1 MYTVSARAHFDAAH
15 FLAGYPGKCANLHGH
30 RWTVVAE
37 VRSETLNAGSMV
49 IDFKDLKAPMQALA
63 DEWAHAL
70 LMEEGTLKPA
80 TRTALNEEG
89 FRIVM
94 LPCRPTAENLA
105 RLFFERLQGAGVS
118 VSRVK
123 VYETPD
129 TYAAYEA

>member
-1 MYTVSARAHFDAAH
+1 
-15 FLAGYPGKCANLHGH
+15 
-30 RWTVVAE
+30 
-37 VRSETLNAGSMV
+37 MV

-63 DEWAHAL
+63 DEWDHAL